1 MDIYWDE
8 HNQFF
13 PVDNR
18 TLVGYSRKSNN
29 RTYNGRVET
38 YWSTINFLS
47 KCEQYEIS
55 KDVITSEYFSYN
67 YGSPNVRLKY

>member
-29 RTYNGRVET
+29 GTYNGHL
-38 YWSTINFLS
+38 STLVHNDFFHNFFEFWDNNMFESL
-47 KCEQYEIS
+47 Q
-55 KDVITSEYFSYN
+55 
-67 YGSPNVRLKY
+67 PL